1 MTRLPESSS
10 IDQALHG
17 YMDGHRLLAASC
29 KFDGESSHKMLLMSD
44 LLTSALLDGK
54 DSYLCGYPLR
64 SAGKYVLARTWLAP
78 ELPRPGCV
86 WTHSLVLDNQAIA
99 SASSMWDVMDLH
111 RRPTGDDVSG
121 YTARTS
127 VLLCDESSLPKPE
140 PPTASFSIDRAR
152 AVVNLLYGTTDRQVV
167 VQATENQADRREDE
181 ALAFAVWQQMLPRL
195 RRDFFFCTRTAGG
208 LDDIDF
214 GMALLIDIQSEPASA
229 LETIAPRGGLER
241 LAQDLCGR
249 NSSSFGDFLVEYE
262 PDIPVPRVATWL
274 LASIYDAL
282 VEGREGWL
290 EDVANIIRSQLAEPD
305 VGTRVKYDLLFGR
318 VEHADSSSSVSMH
331 DRIVAFMDLQSFV
344 DAGELKQIVQ
354 SRTPQ
359 EFAEIVLSTS
369 SLAMGTLGESVF
381 SVALERLSADVMS
394 KVSLGAD
401 ARYRIARKRPEL
413 IAHRAFWPEGSQP
426 RQSLLKKLVRGLQRS
441 SGTNVASFE
450 LILDGLGKSLSR
462 KDMKTI
468 LASGA
473 DACAVVLR
481 QAEAAADSKSVALSL
496 RTLLR
501 ETHELLALILLE
513 APVLS
518 LDDLEAFGRLVDGAQ
533 AEKQVDWRLWLPV
546 VERSDL
552 ALDSERLLSLA
563 SVLFKAGLRG
573 SLPDAAKLLVVSLD
587 PLHHAAANGAVPQEV
602 HSALEPRL
610 PHLGYFRD
618 WDFCAKLR
626 GAVLRAYLSEN
637 KVHVSLLRVTK
648 SRDTL
653 RSLFKALGELR
664 SGVDVLTRLLKD
676 AKDEPRIDAAV
687 MRDLRKA
694 IERIEVSW
702 F

>member
-1 MTRLPESSS
+1 
-10 IDQALHG
+10 
-17 YMDGHRLLAASC
+17 
-29 KFDGESSHKMLLMSD
+29 MLLMSD
-44 LLTSALLDGK
+44 LLTSALHGGK

-64 SAGKYVLARTWLAP
+64 SAGQYVLARTWLAP

-86 WTHSLVLDNQAIA
+86 WTHSLVLDNQAIT

-111 RRPTGDDVSG
+111 RRPRNNDVSG

-152 AVVNLLYGTTDRQVV
+152 TVVDRLYGTTDRRVV
-167 VQATENQADRREDE
+167 VPAPENQADRREDE
-181 ALAFAVWQQMLPRL
+181 ALAFAVWRQMLPRL
-195 RRDFFFCTRTAGG
+195 RQDFFFCTRTAGG

-214 GMALLIDIQSEPASA
+214 GMALLIDIQSEPGGAVA
-229 LETIAPRGGLER
+229 LNTIAPRGGLES
-241 LAQDLCGR
+241 LARDLCGH
-249 NSSSFGDFLVEYE
+249 NSCSFGDFLVKYE
-262 PDIPVPRVATWL
+262 LDIPVPRVATWL

-282 VEGREGWL
+282 VEDREGWL
-290 EDVANIIRSQLAEPD
+290 ENVANIIGSQLAEPD
-305 VGTRVKYDLLFGR
+305 VGTRVKCDLLFGR
-318 VEHADSSSSVSMH
+318 VEHAGSSSGVSMH

-344 DAGELKQIVQ
+344 DAGELKQMVQ
-354 SRTPQ
+354 AAAQQ
-359 EFAEIVLSTS
+359 ELVEIVLSTS
-369 SLAMGTLGESVF
+369 SLSMGTLGESVC
-381 SVALERLSADVMS
+381 SVALEMLPADVLS
-394 KVSLGAD
+394 EVSLGVD

-413 IAHRAFWPEGSQP
+413 IAHRAFWPESSEP
-426 RQSLLKKLVRGLQRS
+426 RQSLLKKLVRASLRS
-441 SGTNVASFE
+441 PRTNIASLE

-462 KDMKTI
+462 EDMETI

-481 QAEAAADSKSVALSL
+481 QTEVAADSKGLALPL

-501 ETHELLALILLE
+501 EAHELLVLILLE
-513 APVLS
+513 APALS

-533 AEKQVDWRLWLPV
+533 AEEQVDWQLWLPV
-546 VERSDL
+546 VKRSDL

-573 SLPDAAKLLVVSLD
+573 SLPDAAKLFVGSLD
-587 PLHHAAANGAVPQEV
+587 LLHDAAANKALPQEV
-602 HSALEPRL
+602 HSALEPCL
-610 PHLGYFRD
+610 PHLGYFHD

-626 GAVLRAYLSEN
+626 AAILRAYMSEDE
-637 KVHVSLLRVTK
+637 VHVSLLQVTK

-653 RSLFKALGELR
+653 RYMFKALGELR
-664 SGVDVLTRLLKD
+664 SGVDVLRRLLKD
-676 AKDEPRIDAAV
+676 AKDEPRIDKAV

-694 IERIEVSW
+694 IEHIELSW